1 MKIQNS
7 IKSLIREVENT
18 PLPGCISYSIR
29 TFNDLSRKS
38 NEASLEIR
46 KNYLDIWKEYIN
58 RPRIGKTEKLKF
70 SNYLMERF
78 GRQRVCKFHELCQV
92 RRDRRDWMT
101 IQSHVLRA
109 ELKLMTCSKGEI
121 GSILEWVSNWNL
133 GVALRVPNDWINWIS
148 PKHVSEI
155 SIWRLLNL
163 LKE

>member
-1 MKIQNS
+1 MIS
-7 IKSLIREVENT
+7 IKGLIRDVEDT
-18 PLPGCISYSIR
+18 SLPGCISHSIR

-92 RRDRRDWMT
+92 RRDRRNWMT

-109 ELKLMTCSKGEI
+109 ELKLVTCSSGELSPI
-121 GSILEWVSNWNL
+121 VEWVSKWNL
-133 GVALRVPNDWINWIS
+133 GEPTRVPNDWINWIS
-148 PKHVSEI
+148 PKYVSEI
-155 SIWRLLNL
+155 SLWRLLNL